1 MHETL
6 PLRWK
11 HLYAQRYPRSAGN
24 VRTVH
29 LFFGK
34 MPPFLAGTEIF
45 SFIFADTKSRLTFM
59 HETLPLC
66 RYHFYAQK
74 YPAL

>member
-6 PLRWK
+6 PLRCK
-11 HLYAQRYPRSAGN
+11 HLYARRYPRSAGN

-74 YPAL
+74 YLAL